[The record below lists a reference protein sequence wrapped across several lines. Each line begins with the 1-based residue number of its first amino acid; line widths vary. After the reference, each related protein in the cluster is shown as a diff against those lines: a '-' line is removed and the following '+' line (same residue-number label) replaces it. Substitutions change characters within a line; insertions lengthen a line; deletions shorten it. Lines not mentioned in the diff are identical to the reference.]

1 MDCVTDKNEAAAFL
15 RAIDNSQALV
25 EFTPDGEII
34 NANQQFLDC
43 MGYTLDEIRGKHHR
57 MFVDSA
63 YGASSEYGDFWESLK
78 GGECRTAEYMR
89 LGKGGREVWLQA
101 TYNPVLSAEGKTQKV
116 IKLATDVT
124 DQKIARANDRATVHA
139 VEKSMAVIEFDTD
152 GTILRANDIFL
163 DLMGYES
170 HEIQGKHHRIFVST
184 ELGGSE
190 EYAKFW
196 IDLAQG
202 KFQRGRFERLTKT
215 GEPVWL
221 EATYSPIFDLRGRP
235 VKVIKFAYDITAQ
248 IRQAAELDEALSAAR
263 EAERVRNELDRAV
276 QLMSTPVTP
285 IWEGILLLPLVG
297 VLDSMRAADIMKKSL
312 SMISETRAK
321 VFVLDISGVATVDTA
336 VANQLIKI
344 TKATRLLGCHAI
356 VSGLSPAIAHTI
368 VELGVDVESIRT
380 TATLRDAFETALT
393 IIGDTFGGKRNA
405 SANGDKNN
413 GESRAAA
420 G

>member
-1 MDCVTDKNEAAAFL
+1 MDCLTDKNEAAALL
-15 RAIDNSQALV
+15 RTIGRSQGLI

-34 NANQQFLDC
+34 NANDVFLDF

-57 MFVDSA
+57 IFVDSSYA
-63 YGASSEYGDFWESLK
+63 ASSEYRDFWERLK
-78 GGECRTAEYMR
+78 RGEFKTAECMR
-89 LGKGGREVWLQA
+89 LGKGGREIWLQA

-124 DQKIARANDRATVHA
+124 EQKLARANDTATVAA
-139 VEKSMAVIEFDTD
+139 VEKSMAVIEFNTD
-152 GTILRANDIFL
+152 GTILRANDEFL
-163 DLMGYES
+163 QLMGYVS
-170 HEIQGKHHRIFVST
+170 QEIEGKHHSIFVNT
-184 ELGGSE
+184 ELAGSK
-190 EYAKFW
+190 EYTDFW
-196 IDLAQG
+196 LDLARG
-202 KFQRGRFERLTKT
+202 KFHRGRFERLTKT

-221 EATYSPIFDLRGRP
+221 EATYSPILDLRGRP
-235 VKVIKFAYDITAQ
+235 VKVVKFAYDITAQ
-248 IRQAAELDEALSAAR
+248 IRQAAELDTALRGAR

-297 VLDSMRAADIMKKSL
+297 VLDSMRASDIMKKSL

-344 TKATRLLGCHAI
+344 TKATRLMGCHAI

-405 SANGDKNN
+405 NGDSHEEK
-413 GESRAAA
+413 SRTAT